1 MTVPLERA
9 RAFASFVDATGTRGA
24 IVGFSCE
31 TEFVLPT
38 DDFQELL
45 ARLSK
50 AAAEQGLNDVGALL
64 SAPLDGVVAELHVA
78 WFEQTCGEILSV
90 DLVESMHVPDGWIV
104 SHNLKNRRAAA
115 LVALPT
121 AHPTPQLA
129 AAAAKVA
136 AALAEVEYQ
145 WMRGYRRSPER
156 PAEDP
161 AEIESIT
168 RSVIAA
174 EGVTDPALLAPL
186 LHPTRVLARAA
197 VPHLR

>member
-1 MTVPLERA
+1 M
-9 RAFASFVDATGTRGA
+9 
-24 IVGFSCE
+24 GFSCE

-45 ARLSK
+45 ARLSM

-64 SAPLDGVVAELHVA
+64 STPLDGVAAELHIA
-78 WFEQTCGEILSV
+78 WFEQTCGENLSV

-115 LVALPT
+115 LVAPT
-121 AHPTPQLA
+121 TAQATPGLA

-145 WMRGYRRSPER
+145 WTRGYRRSPVR
-156 PAEDP
+156 PAGDP
-161 AEIESIT
+161 VEIESIAK
-168 RSVIAA
+168 SVIAA
-174 EGVTDPALLAPL
+174 ERGKDPALLAPL
-186 LHPTRVLARAA
+186 LNPTRVLARAA
-197 VPHLR
+197 VPHLGYRKDAAPKAAGRRRRTLPAR